1 MPIVVLM
8 GVAGSGKTTL
18 GLEVASHSGWDFH
31 DADDFHPPAN
41 IAKMARNKPLTDSD
55 RSPWLDTLRQLL
67 NRYASN
73 SQSMVLACSALKYS
87 YRQHLLGECP
97 QAQLVYLQGT
107 PDLIRARLRQRQHPF
122 ATVDLLDSQFAD
134 LEEPREGREQALTI
148 DVGQPRAK
156 IISDIVHYLKNSPS
170 LRIAP

>member
-8 GVAGSGKTTL
+8 GVAGSGKTTV
-18 GLEVASHSGWDFH
+18 GLEVANRSGWDFH

-67 NRYASN
+67 NHYASN

-87 YRQHLLGECP
+87 YRQRLLGGCS
-97 QAQLVYLQGT
+97 QAQLVYLKGN
-107 PDLIRARLRQRQHPF
+107 PDLIRSRLRRRQHPF
-122 ATVDLLDSQFAD
+122 ATVELLDSQFAA
-134 LEEPREGREQALTI
+134 LEEPREDREQALTI
-148 DVGQPRAK
+148 DVSQPRSK
-156 IISDIVHYLKNSPS
+156 IISDILQYLQDSPY
-170 LRIAP
+170 L